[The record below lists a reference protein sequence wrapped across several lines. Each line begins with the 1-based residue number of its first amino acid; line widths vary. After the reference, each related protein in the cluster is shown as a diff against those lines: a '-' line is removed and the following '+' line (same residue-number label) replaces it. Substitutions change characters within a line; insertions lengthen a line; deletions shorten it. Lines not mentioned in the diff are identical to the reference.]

1 MNFSVTIYKR
11 ALPIGLFRPMLS
23 GFTPHCYTVLSK
35 QIPSYVIALNIEF
48 ECKAAIQREQK
59 KMNFHFVER
68 EQARDNFVAK
78 VYKIYIPTKYFDYFF
93 VRCDFFLFQVIEIM
107 ISKTLYKTDL
117 ILEKTKGI
125 LPIEV
130 PKERRHIGF

>member
-11 ALPIGLFRPMLS
+11 ALPISLFRPMLS
-23 GFTPHCYTVLSK
+23 GFTPHCYTVLLK
-35 QIPSYVIALNIEF
+35 QILSYVIVLKMKS

-78 VYKIYIPTKYFDYFF
+78 VYKIYIPTKYFGL
-93 VRCDFFLFQVIEIM
+93 FLLLYIL
-107 ISKTLYKTDL
+107 ISSL
-117 ILEKTKGI
+117 
-125 LPIEV
+125 
-130 PKERRHIGF
+130 FC